1 MTYSGNVKLLLES
14 TLASDANAIKK
25 AISKLGASG
34 STAGGEALKMAYE
47 EALAN
52 FSFYFLSL
60 HSQVCR
66 PRSNGRIPVPVF
78 SQVFRPSSNGR
89 HILPLPFLKAAMLM
103 T

>member
-60 HSQVCR
+60 HSSGFR
-66 PRSNGRIPVPVF
+66 PR
-78 SQVFRPSSNGR
+78 SNGR
-89 HILPLPFLKAAMLM
+89 HILPLPSLKAAMLM

>member
-60 HSQVCR
+60 HS
-66 PRSNGRIPVPVF
+66 SGL
-78 SQVFRPSSNGR
+78 PSS
-89 HILPLPFLKAAMLM
+89 LKRSAYSAFAVSEGSHVNDLIS
-103 T
+103 

>member
-52 FSFYFLSL
+52 FSF
-60 HSQVCR
+60 
-66 PRSNGRIPVPVF
+66 
-78 SQVFRPSSNGR
+78 
-89 HILPLPFLKAAMLM
+89 
-103 T
+103 